1 MNNTEYGFELNVIK
15 IAQSEYQKSNQ
26 KVNNM
31 ITDYTNKSAEL
42 VKDLQAFYYKHQNVL
57 RKNV

>member
-1 MNNTEYGFELNVIK
+1 MNNTEYGFELNEIE

-31 ITDYTNKSAEL
+31 ISDYTNKSGEL